1 MQTPWVYC
9 DSMKF
14 DALKTR
20 FAKSKTIIENR
31 RIILSNF
38 KFEFYCIKIV
48 FSSIN
53 LLYYLIV
60 LIKDKGIVMLA
71 I

>member
-1 MQTPWVYC
+1 MQTPRVYC
-9 DSMKF
+9 DSIKF
-14 DALKTR
+14 DALKTG
-20 FAKSKTIIENR
+20 FANRKTIIENR

-48 FSSIN
+48 FSSNN
-53 LLYYLIV
+53 LLYYLRV
-60 LIKDKGIVMLA
+60 LIKDKRVVMLA